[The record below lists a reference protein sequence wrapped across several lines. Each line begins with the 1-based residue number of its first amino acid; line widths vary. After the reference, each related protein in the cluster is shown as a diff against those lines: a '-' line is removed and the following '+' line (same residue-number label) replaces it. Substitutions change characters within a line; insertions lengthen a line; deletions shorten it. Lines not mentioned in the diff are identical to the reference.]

1 MNNTACTVCHE
12 RMDPLAGAYQLF
24 GDEGEHRVS
33 FGGNHSLPQSYITP
47 ELIGGEQ
54 GSSPYQQGDTWYR
67 DMRVPGLEGE
77 EPTVEEDSL
86 QWAAKRIA
94 DDPRFATATVKFWW
108 PAIFGTDP
116 LALPEDPEGPDYDQR
131 LRVFNAQEALV
142 AELAEKFVASNY
154 RAKHLFADMLMTP
167 WYRTAGVDDP
177 AIAENRSVELA
188 TVGSGRLLTP
198 EELDRKNLAVF
209 GRTWGQWYND
219 SGYELGTTLTN
230 SINGFKTFYGGADGA
245 AITTRNRELTSLMGN
260 VSERMAVELACQA
273 VGYDFSL
280 QSEERAIFDIVDR
293 NMLPGDLA
301 TKDIVLPG
309 QVAKD
314 IDAWIDHKP
323 VKLSISSPGGRTRVF
338 FSDATRRAHQRTDSD
353 DTRSSLIFQSIT
365 FYKEGQETLTVLGVD
380 IPEMEGFE
388 ADQWQ
393 NDKGESGYR
402 VSVKKNMGGLLLDSV
417 DNWLAFEVDLP
428 KGDYEVHVKL
438 GTQLWE
444 NNVNDR
450 MNASISLR
458 ALENTDQTESM
469 SKVREQVRSLFLK
482 ATSRQLTSDVIDQ
495 VVNQFVEHSNQQ
507 WQLGW
512 QYGGH
517 CGLGSLWENWM
528 SIGDVATKEEQTADD
543 YRQRFSDPRG
553 ATRGWIMVAH
563 SILTSAS
570 YLHD

>member
-1 MNNTACTVCHE
+1 
-12 RMDPLAGAYQLF
+12 
-24 GDEGEHRVS
+24 
-33 FGGNHSLPQSYITP
+33 
-47 ELIGGEQ
+47 
-54 GSSPYQQGDTWYR
+54 
-67 DMRVPGLEGE
+67 
-77 EPTVEEDSL
+77 
-86 QWAAKRIA
+86 
-94 DDPRFATATVKFWW
+94 
-108 PAIFGTDP
+108 
-116 LALPEDPEGPDYDQR
+116 
-131 LRVFNAQEALV
+131 
-142 AELAEKFVASNY
+142 
-154 RAKHLFADMLMTP
+154 
-167 WYRTAGVDDP
+167 
-177 AIAENRSVELA
+177 
-188 TVGSGRLLTP
+188 
-198 EELDRKNLAVF
+198 
-209 GRTWGQWYND
+209 
-219 SGYELGTTLTN
+219 
-230 SINGFKTFYGGADGA
+230 
-245 AITTRNRELTSLMGN
+245 
-260 VSERMAVELACQA
+260 
-273 VGYDFSL
+273 
-280 QSEERAIFDIVDR
+280 
-293 NMLPGDLA
+293 
-301 TKDIVLPG
+301 
-309 QVAKD
+309 
-314 IDAWIDHKP
+314 
-323 VKLSISSPGGRTRVF
+323 
-338 FSDATRRAHQRTDSD
+338 
-353 DTRSSLIFQSIT
+353 
-365 FYKEGQETLTVLGVD
+365 
-380 IPEMEGFE
+380 MEGFE

-438 GTQLWE
+438 GTQLLE